1 MSTATV
7 IITSRVLLREGI
19 ASLLQNTRYKVV
31 ACVATPEELTP
42 ESCPKGQP
50 RLAIVGINLQNG
62 NLDQAA
68 ESIRRL
74 RSLLP
79 DSKVLLVAESNES
92 VDLQRVLTL
101 APDACIFSLS
111 SRETL
116 INALELTLLD
126 QRVFVFAKSVVTTFK
141 RDVEFTGLAESV
153 RFNESHDFGNG
164 HNLSPRESQVLT
176 SLAQG
181 KSNKLIAR
189 VCQISE
195 ATVKVHLKAILRKT
209 QARNRT
215 QAAIWAIEHGFRAGS
230 SGNNGAGVA
239 GNSHGVE
246 ANGYGA
252 DANRHNV
259 EGNGH
264 SVQKD
269 GPNIAEPP
277 PLAPLAQPPQP
288 ETIRSAASPQVSS
301 PQVSSSQVRT
311 ATRPRSTVRTS
322 KQRQETR

>member
-31 ACVATPEELTP
+31 ACIATPEELTP

-79 DSKVLLVAESNES
+79 DSKILLVAESNES
-92 VDLQRVLTL
+92 VDLQRVLAL

-141 RDVEFTGLAESV
+141 HDVEFTGLAESV
-153 RFNESHDFGNG
+153 RSNGPHDFGNG
-164 HNLSPRESQVLT
+164 HNLPPRESQVLT

-181 KSNKLIAR
+181 RSNKLIAR

-230 SGNNGAGVA
+230 SGNSGAGVE
-239 GNSHGVE
+239 GRHGVE
-246 ANGYGA
+246 ANGYGGG
-252 DANRHNV
+252 ANRHNV
-259 EGNGH
+259 EGNGQG
-264 SVQKD
+264 VQKD
-269 GPNIAEPP
+269 GPNITEPP
-277 PLAPLAQPPQP
+277 PLAPLAQPPQS
-288 ETIRSAASPQVSS
+288 ETIRSATSPQV
-301 PQVSSSQVRT
+301 PSSQVQT
-311 ATRPRSTVRTS
+311 ATRLRSTAPTS
-322 KQRQETR
+322 KQRQQTC